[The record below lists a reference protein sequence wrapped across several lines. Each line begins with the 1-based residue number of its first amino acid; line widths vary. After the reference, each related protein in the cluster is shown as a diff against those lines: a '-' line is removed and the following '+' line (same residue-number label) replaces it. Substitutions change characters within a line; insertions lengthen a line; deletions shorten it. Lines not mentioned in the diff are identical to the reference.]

1 MTYIGLPVVTS
12 WGWTL
17 TPCTLAPADARHF
30 TAASRSS
37 LTCMFNGLGAAALSY
52 VGQGMIMGPKT
63 GLSMM
68 LGAIVGWAVLGP
80 LSKSEGWAPGDID
93 SYRDGA
99 RGYASFATPFVVD
112 SSASQVACGW
122 LPWLFFRWVLWIAL
136 AIMMGDSMT
145 SLGLLVTSLVRG
157 RSCRRK
163 AAYQGLDTPPR
174 PAEPASTEDPAP
186 LHERVP
192 ASWWG
197 TGLALSCALC
207 VATSSSVFGL
217 PVYETLVAVVLAL
230 LVAVLAV
237 RALGETDL
245 NPVSGVGKLSQ
256 VRPAVGSGGVL
267 RVLWHLRV
275 VWR

>member
-1 MTYIGLPVVTS
+1 
-12 WGWTL
+12 
-17 TPCTLAPADARHF
+17 
-30 TAASRSS
+30 
-37 LTCMFNGLGAAALSY
+37 
-52 VGQGMIMGPKT
+52 
-63 GLSMM
+63 
-68 LGAIVGWAVLGP
+68 
-80 LSKSEGWAPGDID
+80 
-93 SYRDGA
+93 
-99 RGYASFATPFVVD
+99 
-112 SSASQVACGW
+112 
-122 LPWLFFRWVLWIAL
+122 
-136 AIMMGDSMT
+136 MMGDSMT

-256 VRPAVGSGGVL
+256 VRPAVGAGGVL
-267 RVLWHLRV
+267 RVLWRLRV
-275 VWR
+275 VWRCLTPCVCRVHTGQAVFALVSPGNVLSNLVAGAIAEAGVYTLL